1 MQKFARSRGS
11 PDHTGASDRHLL
23 IRRGDAR
30 QEVEGLMPSTGGP
43 SSGLLI
49 ATLVVSL
56 VVGAGV
62 GWAVRKVPWWV
73 LLLLAAVVIGGGA
86 TIAGG
91 LTYST
96 ADQAAGPAA
105 VQRLVAAGLVTAGVV
120 VGVTALVA
128 SWFLCHRSVRRAA
141 AATQRRRAGGAAPQA
156 RRRPP
161 VVVAAGSGYIPRG
174 TVVKREKP

>member
-11 PDHTGASDRHLL
+11 PDHTCASDRHLL

-30 QEVEGLMPSTGGP
+30 LEVEGLMPSTGEP
-43 SSGLLI
+43 SSGLLV

-56 VVGAGV
+56 VLGAGV

-96 ADQAAGPAA
+96 PDQAAGPAA
-105 VQRLVAAGLVTAGVV
+105 VQRLAAAGLVTAGVV
-120 VGVTALVA
+120 IGVTALLV
-128 SWFLCHRSVRRAA
+128 SWFLCHRSARRAA
-141 AATQRRRAGGAAPQA
+141 ATAHRRRTGGAAPRA
-156 RRRPP
+156 RPRPP
-161 VVVAAGSGYIPRG
+161 VIVRAGSGYIPRG
-174 TVVKREKP
+174 AIVQREKP

>member
-1 MQKFARSRGS
+1 
-11 PDHTGASDRHLL
+11 
-23 IRRGDAR
+23 
-30 QEVEGLMPSTGGP
+30 MPSTGGP

-49 ATLVVSL
+49 ATLAVSL
-56 VVGAGV
+56 VVGAWV
-62 GWAVRKVPWWV
+62 GWAVRKVRWWV

-96 ADQAAGPAA
+96 PDQAAGPAA

-174 TVVKREKP
+174 AVVKREKP